1 MMESPPGGTTPRNAR
16 AMDCPEA
23 RISLGVYVLGAIDP
37 AERALVDAHL
47 ATCRDCRDELAGL
60 AGLPALLA
68 RVSTEEAIALAATDG
83 PIPAGAGE
91 APEPPREL
99 LGTVLDLT
107 AARRRRRRWRE
118 ASLGVAAAL
127 IIAVGVFGGLR
138 LGSSPA
144 PLSNAAQGQSALYN
158 GPANGPMQTVT
169 GKSGGM
175 AATVSYSP
183 MGWGT
188 QVDVKVSGIPVGTNC
203 QLWALDSSGNRFLA
217 GTWVTDNDEGK
228 VWYPGSVGLPSRN
241 VAAFQVTVGHGQAIQ
256 VTT

>member
-1 MMESPPGGTTPRNAR
+1 MMESSVGGATPRTP
-16 AMDCPEA
+16 MDCPEA

-68 RVSTEEAIALAATDG
+68 RVSTEEAIALAADDG
-83 PIPAGAGE
+83 PFPVGAGAE
-91 APEPPREL
+91 PEPPREL
-99 LGTVLDLT
+99 LATVLDLT

-127 IIAVGVFGGLR
+127 IIAVGAFAGLR

-144 PLSNAAQGQSALYN
+144 PTVAGSLSLYGHPS
-158 GPANGPMQTVT
+158 GPVQTVT
-169 GKSGGM
+169 GKTGDM
-175 AATVSYSP
+175 TATISYSP

-188 QVDVKVSGIPVGTNC
+188 VVDAKVTGIPVGTNC
-203 QLWALDSSGNRFLA
+203 QLWVTDSSGKRTLVGN
-217 GTWVTDNDEGK
+217 WVTDNDEGK
-228 VWYPGSVGLPSRN
+228 VWYPSSTGLASDQ
-241 VAAFQVTVGHGQAIQ
+241 VSKFQVTVGHSQAIT
-256 VTT
+256 VPV

>member
-1 MMESPPGGTTPRNAR
+1 
-16 AMDCPEA
+16 MDCPEV

-83 PIPAGAGE
+83 AFPTAVGE
-91 APEPPREL
+91 AAEPPREL
-99 LGTVLDLT
+99 LATVLDLT

-118 ASLGVAAAL
+118 AGLGVAAAA
-127 IIAVGVFGGLR
+127 IVAAGVFGGLQ

-144 PLSNAAQGQSALYN
+144 PLTNAATSQGALYN
-158 GPANGPMQTVT
+158 GPADGSMQTVT
-169 GKSGGM
+169 GRQGAM
-175 AATVSYSP
+175 TATVSYSP

-188 QVDVKVSGIPVGTNC
+188 EIDVKVTGIPVATNC
-203 QLWALDSSGNRFLA
+203 QLWAIDSSGNRHLA
-217 GTWVTDNDEGK
+217 GNWVTDSNEGK
-228 VWYPGSVGLPSRN
+228 VWYPGSVGLQSKD
-241 VAAFQVTVGHGQAIQ
+241 VTAFEVTVGHGQAIQ
-256 VTT
+256 ITA

>member
-1 MMESPPGGTTPRNAR
+1 MMESLGGTAPR
-16 AMDCPEA
+16 AMDCPEV
-23 RISLGVYVLGAIDP
+23 RISLGVYVFGAIDP

-83 PIPAGAGE
+83 PFPAAGE
-91 APEPPREL
+91 AAEPPREL
-99 LGTVLDLT
+99 LATVLDLT
-107 AARRRRRRWRE
+107 AARRRHRRWRE

-127 IIAVGVFGGLR
+127 VIAAGVFGGLR

-144 PLSNAAQGQSALYN
+144 PPTSVAQGQAALYN
-158 GPANGPMQTVT
+158 GPADGPMETVT
-169 GKSGGM
+169 GKSGDM

-188 QVDVKVSGIPVGTNC
+188 QIDVKVNGIPVGTSC
-203 QLWALDSSGNRFLA
+203 QLWAIGADGKRVLA
-217 GTWVTDNDEGK
+217 GNWVTDNNEGK
-228 VWYPGSVGLPSRN
+228 VWYPGSMGLRSKD
-241 VAAFQVTVGHGQAIQ
+241 VAAFEVTVGHGQAIQ
-256 VTT
+256 ITA

>member
-1 MMESPPGGTTPRNAR
+1 MMMQN

-83 PIPAGAGE
+83 PFAGALGE
-91 APEPPREL
+91 APEPPPEL
-99 LGTVLDLT
+99 LATVLDLT
-107 AARRRRRRWRE
+107 AARRRRRRWRDTGL
-118 ASLGVAAAL
+118 AVAAAA
-127 IIAVGVFGGLR
+127 IVAVGVFGGLQ

-144 PLSNAAQGQSALYN
+144 QPSVASGSQQTLYLGAQ
-158 GPANGPMQTVT
+158 NGPMATVT

-175 AATVSYSP
+175 TATVAYSQ

-188 QVDVKVSGIPVGTNC
+188 QLDTKVTGIPVGTSC
-203 QLWALDSSGNRFLA
+203 QLWVIDSKGNRVRA
-217 GTWVTDNDEGK
+217 ANWMTDNAEGT
-228 VWYPGSVGLPSRN
+228 VWYPGSAA
-241 VAAFQVTVGHGQAIQ
+241 VATNDVAGFEITVGQGKAIQ
-256 VTT
+256 ITA